1 MDAPRPRPAPG
12 LRCRDHRRARAPPG
26 GSEADGKACRLLL
39 HTFPPSPPGGQP
51 LGTCGR
57 TASPAW
63 SRPAAAATR
72 EGVPWGARTPGGR
85 LQTTHGC
92 GLLAAED
99 MERCGHRTAKQ
110 FTDGGDGHWRA
121 TAGTARPTAA
131 YRPPRSGQFL
141 TRRGGDAVA
150 EAEAGSSARPVRP
163 WAMFR
168 VLPSLRVRVLESPLL
183 VFLGPGGGEGRGPA
197 SRWPTACGCVW
208 LEGSR
213 PGLGWPSVSHRGWVP
228 ALRYL

>member
-1 MDAPRPRPAPG
+1 MPRLAAPRQMGRHASSSCTPSRHRHQVGSRWGHAAGRPVQPG
-12 LRCRDHRRARAPPG
+12 PGQHQRRRARA
-26 GSEADGKACRLLL
+26 CL
-39 HTFPPSPPGGQP
+39 
-51 LGTCGR
+51 
-57 TASPAW
+57 
-63 SRPAAAATR
+63 
-72 EGVPWGARTPGGR
+72 GVPTGLCTARTPGGR

-99 MERCGHRTAKQ
+99 MERCGHRTAQQ

-121 TAGTARPTAA
+121 TAGTAGPAAA
-131 YRPPRSGQFL
+131 YRPPCSGQFL
-141 TRRGGDAVA
+141 TWRGGDAVA
-150 EAEAGSSARPVRP
+150 EAEAGSSVCPVRP

-183 VFLGPGGGEGRGPA
+183 VFLGPGGGGGQGPA

-208 LEGSR
+208 LEGSW